1 MILNSIM
8 KRNEDCGVPDAA
20 PVSDSSASSSDF
32 EASTSLDSRI
42 LSVPLEIGDVGFRPS
57 CMITN
62 KRVSFGDLQM
72 RKYPVILGDHPEC
85 TMGPPVSLITEYNQC
100 ESSVT

>member
-1 MILNSIM
+1 MLLTSIM
-8 KRNEDCGVPDAA
+8 KRNEDGGVPSAV

-42 LSVPLEIGDVGFRPS
+42 QSVPLEVGDVGFRP
-57 CMITN
+57 CLLTK